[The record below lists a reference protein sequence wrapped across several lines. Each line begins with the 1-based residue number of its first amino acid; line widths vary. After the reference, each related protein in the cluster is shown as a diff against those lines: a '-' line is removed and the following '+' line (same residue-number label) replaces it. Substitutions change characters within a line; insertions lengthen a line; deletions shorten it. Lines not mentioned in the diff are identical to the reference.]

1 MIVLVGLYFF
11 YFFYSSEK
19 IESLDIFDIKVLYS
33 NEPIHGVLHNDKHRI

>member
-11 YFFYSSEK
+11 YIFYSSEK

-33 NEPIHGVLHNDKHRI
+33 NKTIHGVLHNDKHRI